1 MSTAEQKSARDN
13 RDEKLSGSRNFQEC
27 TIMPSSRCLLGLTIG
42 ILLGGVALAAI
53 ITLWIQNRQSTT
65 TATVST
71 SSTAATIPTTVG
83 TTTTVNLPA
92 QCSTYVSNT
101 DATRSA
107 TYSGVGSS
115 TCDSPTPF
123 GSNPAWVRF
132 SGAAGTQLATTVVS
146 SSLCST
152 SATGWYSGVM
162 PSSAGTTNN
171 GTVCYNWTGLSCWQS
186 NIISVTNCNGYYVFL
201 LPATPSC
208 SYRYCTS

>member
-1 MSTAEQKSARDN
+1 
-13 RDEKLSGSRNFQEC
+13 
-27 TIMPSSRCLLGLTIG
+27 MPSKPQLLQRQ
-42 ILLGGVALAAI
+42 LLLQVQALAQVQQVQLVLLVLRVLPVQQLVPA
-53 ITLWIQNRQSTT
+53 LQARVVLRVLPVQQLQQ
-65 TATVST
+65 V
-71 SSTAATIPTTVG
+71 

-132 SGAAGTQLATTVVS
+132 SGAAGTQLATTVVN

-201 LPATPSC
+201 LPATPNC